1 LGSAQ
6 ESGYSHMLAG
16 FFRYDDERIAAA
28 FKRDDIRGVYGPQF
42 NMFVAEEVGAAY
54 TALLRA
60 GSMVEVPRVAVG
72 RDARQGSVDLLIAF
86 CRGVSRAGGHPL
98 RLGLVSSEICYHAA
112 GSRPDLDGAA
122 MVTASHNPGEYNGVK
137 MVKRGAVPLSTAE
150 LEGLRDVILARPKP
164 DLPETLDLA
173 EDFARMILE
182 LAGLS
187 ADTDLGLVEPL
198 RVYVEAGNG
207 VGAVAFRPIADVLTA
222 SGQFSFIWGNP
233 EPNGGFPNGVPNPL
247 LAEYVAGLGRE
258 VRAAGADLGVG
269 FDGDADRA
277 GFVDELGKGITCS
290 QILALLAPRLVAESG
305 KEAPVVMRNLCCSEL
320 LREIFPVDGEVELVG
335 TPVGHAKIKELMRS
349 EQYRERVVFAGEHSG
364 HYFYPQFHYVDS
376 GNLTTLLLLKVAAE
390 ARVEGRTLSSL
401 LSDWRERYVWSGEIN
416 YGFTTDGELLAAL
429 DALCAQYTGQGER
442 YGVRIEEDTGYWR
455 VYRAGADDAY
465 LAAKA
470 RPQDLKFRITT
481 AADDTSGWWF
491 VVRPSGNEPKLRLNV
506 EAWGTEAQTGMV
518 ARRDELAAFLIA
530 HGGTELSG

>member
-1 LGSAQ
+1 
-6 ESGYSHMLAG
+6 MLAG

-54 TALLRA
+54 TALLRRESKA
-60 GSMVEVPRVAVG
+60 EILRVAVG
-72 RDARQGSVDLLIAF
+72 RDARQGSVDLLLAF
-86 CRGVSRAGGHPL
+86 CRGVSRAGGCPL

-112 GSRPDLDGAA
+112 GSRTDLAGAA

-137 MVKRGAVPLSTAE
+137 MVKKGAVPLSTAE
-150 LEGLRDVILARPKP
+150 LEGLRDAILSRPKP
-164 DLPETLDLA
+164 DLPETLDLR

-187 ADTDLGLVEPL
+187 AETDLGLAEPL

-222 SGQFSFIWGNP
+222 SGQFSFVWGNP

-247 LAEYVAGLGRE
+247 LAEYVVGLGNA

-277 GFVDELGKGITCS
+277 GFVDELGESITCS
-290 QILALLAPRLVAESG
+290 QILALLAPQLVSESG
-305 KEAPVVMRNLCCSEL
+305 KAAPVVMRNLCCSEL
-320 LREIFPVDGEVELVG
+320 LREIFPVDGDVELVD

-349 EQYRERVVFAGEHSG
+349 DQYRDCVVFAGEHSG

-390 ARVEGRTLSSL
+390 AKVEGRPLSSL

-416 YGFTTDGELLAAL
+416 YGFATDGELLAVL
-429 DALCAQYTGQGER
+429 DALCARYAEQGER
-442 YGVRIEEDTGYWR
+442 HGVRIQEDTGYWR
-455 VYRAGADDAY
+455 VYRAGAGDAY
-465 LAAKA
+465 VAAKA
-470 RPQDLKFRITT
+470 WPQDLKFRIATT
-481 AADDTSGWWF
+481 ADGTSGWWF

-506 EAWGTEAQTGMV
+506 EAWGPAAALAMV
-518 ARRDELAAFLIA
+518 ARRNELAAFLIA
-530 HGGTELSG
+530 RGGTEVSG